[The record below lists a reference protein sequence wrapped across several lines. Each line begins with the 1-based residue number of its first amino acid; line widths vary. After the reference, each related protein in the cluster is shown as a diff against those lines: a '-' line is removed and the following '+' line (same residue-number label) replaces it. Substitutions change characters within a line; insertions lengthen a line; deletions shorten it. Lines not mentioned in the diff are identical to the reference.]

1 MQFKIN
7 LRNYKNEECN
17 LNDMLKRKK
26 EEIEEFK
33 DNLFKVSKNINSIN

>member
-1 MQFKIN
+1 MK
-7 LRNYKNEECN
+7 NYKKEECN
-17 LNDMLKRKK
+17 LNNILKQKK